1 MVIDSSALVAIVFDE
16 PEAAQF
22 RKAVSRAAIRIVSVA
37 SVLEATMV
45 VEGPRG
51 GQAGRELD
59 RALLEGD
66 IKVIPVTIEQLGVAR
81 NAFRQYGK
89 GRHKAGLNF
98 GDCFSYALAKVSGEM
113 LLYKGNDFAL
123 TDLAVTS
130 PPPSPQNT

>member
-1 MVIDSSALVAIVFDE
+1 MVIDSSELFAIVFDE

-22 RKAVSRAAIRIVSVA
+22 RNAVSRATIRIVSVA
-37 SVLEATMV
+37 SVLEANMV
-45 VEGPRG
+45 VEGRLG
-51 GQAGRELD
+51 ERAGEELD

-66 IKVIPVTIEQLGVAR
+66 IKVVPVTIEQLGVAR

-98 GDCFSYALAKVSGEM
+98 GDCFSYALSKVSGEA

-123 TDLAVTS
+123 TDLGVTS